1 MTDIDE
7 YADFLP
13 DSLRGVWPIV
23 ADCAQRIGGVLMG
36 GTAVAIHLRHRES
49 EDLDVMTLQEFS
61 GNAIKKRLENSR
73 AVVDEIEVAKNMFH
87 GFVDTVKVD
96 VFRALE
102 SNGVEPSSMRWIAP
116 TTTVSNMEV
125 GSLPDLMATKLDV
138 IWNRAKLRDFIDLA
152 ALDQSGACSLESGLG
167 YYCRRYGYTHP
178 PRVLEQIIGVLDSPE
193 PLPLDPAFSEIGAES
208 LDYLKG
214 RVPDLRMRLSEMRD
228 QAADTGNAGSG

>member
-13 DSLRGVWPIV
+13 DSLRGIWPYV

-49 EDLDVMTLQEFS
+49 EDLDVMTLEEFS
-61 GNAIKKRLENSR
+61 GNAIKNRLEKYGA
-73 AVVDEIEVAKNMFH
+73 AVEVIEVAKNMFH

-116 TTTVSNMEV
+116 TTAVSAMEV
-125 GSLPDLMATKLDV
+125 GSPPDLMAAKLDA
-138 IWNRAKLRDFIDLA
+138 IWNRAKLRDYIDLA
-152 ALDQSGACSLESGLG
+152 ALDRSGACSLESGLG
-167 YYCRRYGYTHP
+167 YYCLRYGYSHP
-178 PRVLEQIIGVLDSPE
+178 PRVLEQIIGLLDSPE
-193 PLPLDPAFSEIGAES
+193 PLPADPAFVEIGTES
-208 LDYLKG
+208 LAYLKG
-214 RVPDLRMRLSEMRD
+214 RVPALRTRLSEMRD
-228 QAADTGNAGSG
+228 QAER

>member
-13 DSLRGVWPIV
+13 NSLRSVWPY
-23 ADCAQRIGGVLMG
+23 AAECAQRIGGVLMG
-36 GTAVAIHLRHRES
+36 GTAVAIHLRHRQS
-49 EDLDVMTLQEFS
+49 EDLDVMTLEEFS
-61 GNAIKKRLENSR
+61 GNAIKKRLEESGA
-73 AVVDEIEVAKNMFH
+73 AVEVIEVAKNMFH
-87 GFVDTVKVD
+87 GFVDAVKVD

-116 TTTVSNMEV
+116 TTTVGGMEV

-138 IWNRAKLRDFIDLA
+138 IWSRAKLRDYIDLA
-152 ALDQSGACSLESGLG
+152 ALDRSGACSLESGLG
-167 YYCRRYGYTHP
+167 YYCHRYGYNHP

-193 PLPLDPAFSEIGAES
+193 PLPLDPVFEEIGAES

-214 RVPDLRMRLSEMRD
+214 RVPALRSRLSEMRD
-228 QAADTGNAGSG
+228 QSL